1 MIETRHKAGIYK
13 NQFNSLLLTSIQ
25 GGKFMEQ
32 KSLEVFES
40 MPVSKAVFKNALPA
54 MAAMLMVLIYN
65 LADTFFIGQ
74 THDALQVAAVS
85 LATPVF
91 LMFMAVGTV
100 FGMGGTSVISRALG
114 EGRKDYAKKVCS
126 FCMWGCVIVG
136 VVMAALFLIFME
148 PILSLIGASSDTWD
162 LAKTYLMIVVC
173 SGPFVLI
180 SNCYSNVIR
189 TEGES
194 GRACM
199 GQLLGNLLNVVL
211 DPIMILG
218 FGWNIAGAA
227 IATVIGNVFGAG
239 YYISCFLRGK
249 SSLSVRLKDFT
260 LREKVCSNVL
270 AIGVPAALGSVL
282 MSVSQ
287 IIINSQMAEYG
298 DMAIAGMGVAMKV
311 VTITG
316 MVCIGLGQGV
326 QPLLGYCVGAKLWKR
341 FKDVFKFSFIF
352 SFILGV
358 VLTVICYLFTNQIVS
373 AFLADVTAFDYAV
386 QFAKI
391 LLTTSPI
398 FGVFYV
404 LTNALQAMGAATA
417 SLVINLSRQ
426 GIIFIPVLFL
436 LKAVLGLTG
445 LVWAQPV
452 ADILSILFAAVL
464 YVSTYKKLSAQK
476 TGAAKEA

>member
-1 MIETRHKAGIYK
+1 M
-13 NQFNSLLLTSIQ
+13 LLTSIQ

-40 MPVSKAVFKNALPA
+40 MPVPKAVFKNALPA
-54 MAAMLMVLIYN
+54 MAAMLMVLVYN

-91 LMFMAVGTV
+91 LIFMAAGTV

-180 SNCYSNVIR
+180 SNCYANVIR

-218 FGWNIAGAA
+218 FGG
-227 IATVIGNVFGAG
+227 
-239 YYISCFLRGK
+239 ISPGL
-249 SSLSVRLKDFT
+249 LS
-260 LREKVCSNVL
+260 
-270 AIGVPAALGSVL
+270 P
-282 MSVSQ
+282 
-287 IIINSQMAEYG
+287 
-298 DMAIAGMGVAMKV
+298 
-311 VTITG
+311 
-316 MVCIGLGQGV
+316 
-326 QPLLGYCVGAKLWKR
+326 P
-341 FKDVFKFSFIF
+341 
-352 SFILGV
+352 
-358 VLTVICYLFTNQIVS
+358 
-373 AFLADVTAFDYAV
+373 
-386 QFAKI
+386 
-391 LLTTSPI
+391 
-398 FGVFYV
+398 
-404 LTNALQAMGAATA
+404 
-417 SLVINLSRQ
+417 
-426 GIIFIPVLFL
+426 
-436 LKAVLGLTG
+436 
-445 LVWAQPV
+445 
-452 ADILSILFAAVL
+452 
-464 YVSTYKKLSAQK
+464 
-476 TGAAKEA
+476 

>member
-1 MIETRHKAGIYK
+1 
-13 NQFNSLLLTSIQ
+13 
-25 GGKFMEQ
+25 MEQ

-40 MPVSKAVFKNALPA
+40 MPVPKAVFKNALPA

-91 LMFMAVGTV
+91 LIFMAVGTV

-126 FCMWGCVIVG
+126 FCMWGYVIMG

-148 PILSLIGASSDTWD
+148 QILSLIGASSDTWD

-180 SNCYSNVIR
+180 SNCYTNVIR

-239 YYISCFLRGK
+239 YYITYFLRGK

-260 LREKVCSNVL
+260 LREKVCSSVL
-270 AIGVPAALGSVL
+270 AIGVPAALGSML
-282 MSVSQ
+282 MSISQ

-358 VLTVICYLFTNQIVS
+358 VLTVVCYLFTNQIVS

-426 GIIFIPVLFL
+426 GIIFIPVLFI

-452 ADILSILFAAVL
+452 ADILSILLAAVL
-464 YVSTYKKLSAQK
+464 YVHTYKKLS
-476 TGAAKEA
+476 TG

>member
-1 MIETRHKAGIYK
+1 
-13 NQFNSLLLTSIQ
+13 
-25 GGKFMEQ
+25 MEQ

-40 MPVSKAVFKNALPA
+40 MPVPKAVFKNALPA
-54 MAAMLMVLIYN
+54 MAAMLMVLVYN

-91 LMFMAVGTV
+91 LIFMALGTV

-180 SNCYSNVIR
+180 SNCYANVIR

-239 YYISCFLRGK
+239 YYISYFLRGK

-260 LREKVCSNVL
+260 LREKVCSSVL
-270 AIGVPAALGSVL
+270 AIGVPAALGSML

-341 FKDVFKFSFIF
+341 FKDVFRFSFIF

-426 GIIFIPVLFL
+426 GIIFIPVLFI

-452 ADILSILFAAVL
+452 ADILSILLAAVL
-464 YVSTYKKLSAQK
+464 YVNTYKKLSIQK
-476 TGAAKEA
+476 TETPSEA

>member
-1 MIETRHKAGIYK
+1 
-13 NQFNSLLLTSIQ
+13 
-25 GGKFMEQ
+25 MEQ

-40 MPVSKAVFKNALPA
+40 MPVHKAVFKNALPA
-54 MAAMLMVLIYN
+54 MAAMLMVLVYN

-91 LMFMAVGTV
+91 LIFMAVGTV

-148 PILSLIGASSDTWD
+148 QILSLIGASSDTWD

-180 SNCYSNVIR
+180 SNCYANVIR

-239 YYISCFLRGK
+239 YYISYFLRGK

-260 LREKVCSNVL
+260 LREKVCSSVL
-270 AIGVPAALGSVL
+270 AIGVPAALGSML

-404 LTNALQAMGAATA
+404 LTNALQAMGTATA

-426 GIIFIPVLFL
+426 GIIFIPVLFI

-452 ADILSILFAAVL
+452 ADILSILLAAVL
-464 YVSTYKKLSAQK
+464 YVNTYKKLSIQK
-476 TGAAKEA
+476 TETPNEA

>member
-1 MIETRHKAGIYK
+1 
-13 NQFNSLLLTSIQ
+13 
-25 GGKFMEQ
+25 MEQ

-40 MPVSKAVFKNALPA
+40 MPVPKAVFKNALPA
-54 MAAMLMVLIYN
+54 MAAMLMVLVYN

-91 LMFMAVGTV
+91 LMFMAAGTV

-114 EGRKDYAKKVCS
+114 EGRRDYAKKVCS

-148 PILSLIGASSDTWD
+148 PILSMIGASSDTWD
-162 LAKTYLMIVVC
+162 LAKTYLVIVVC

-194 GRACM
+194 GKAMM
-199 GQLLGNLLNVVL
+199 GQLLGNLLNVIL

-227 IATVIGNVFGAG
+227 IATVIGNVIGAG
-239 YYISCFLRGK
+239 YYISYFLRGK

-260 LREKVCSNVL
+260 LREKVCSSVL
-270 AIGVPAALGSVL
+270 AIGVPAALGSML

-341 FKDVFKFSFIF
+341 FKDVFQFSFIF

-358 VLTVICYLFTNQIVS
+358 VLTVICCLFTNQIVS

-445 LVWAQPV
+445 LVWAQPA
-452 ADILSILFAAVL
+452 ADILSILLAAVL

-476 TGAAKEA
+476 SGAAKK